1 MSVTSKE
8 VLKDIPVMEQRT
20 ATLYARIKSVNKE
33 FLEYMASVKD
43 ASVSLVVDK
52 VIDKM
57 RLSHK
62 K

>member
-1 MSVTSKE
+1 
-8 VLKDIPVMEQRT
+8 MEQRT